1 MNADE
6 YVNFHKARRALANNE
21 APNRKGRRLC
31 RKARELDRQYRR
43 EKDHLNAILGYD
55 CDPSISE
62 LWECKRSTSIQ
73 YAQLTH
79 AHLAAEDRLTRKMM
93 QVMSDHDA
101 RERSWAWRKEADE
114 VAAETYAI
122 RAGY

>member
-1 MNADE
+1 MKTEE
-6 YVNFHKARRALANNE
+6 YVNFHKALRALDANE

-31 RKARELDRQYRR
+31 RKYREIARQYRR
-43 EKDHLNAILGYD
+43 EKDHLNAIMGYD

-62 LWECKRSTSIQ
+62 LWECKRATSIQ
-73 YAQLTH
+73 YGQLTR

-93 QVMSDHDA
+93 QVISDHDA
-101 RERSWAWRKEADE
+101 RERSWAWRKEQDD
-114 VAAETYAI
+114 AEAEIYSL